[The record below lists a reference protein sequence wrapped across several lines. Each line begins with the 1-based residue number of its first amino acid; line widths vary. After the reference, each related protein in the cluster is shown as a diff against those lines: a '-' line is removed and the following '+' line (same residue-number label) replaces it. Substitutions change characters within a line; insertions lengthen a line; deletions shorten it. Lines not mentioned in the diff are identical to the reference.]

1 MTRTSDKHTY
11 DRIHSDI
18 HNKLKWEV
26 NELLE
31 DEPYKVSLNNGY
43 FGSYSLIQY
52 RGKQCIVYVDDR
64 DAKVVVVTSSYDRI
78 YYNNSWSG
86 DYRWNSDKP
95 VVVFDK
101 KLGYNIIEPHCNHL
115 LCEAWLA
122 NVDAKWLYRKDI
134 GDYMLGTNKQ
144 GEEVIILPSGTV
156 INTKEAESTVI
167 QNTLDRVKEYSNLEV
182 LDDWILQDKPCA
194 HIRGLEYKGA
204 SARRVT
210 RECAE
215 ELFKTHN
222 DFRSRFNSVEWR
234 VIDGAVCLLFRDYAN
249 SDYD

>member
-1 MTRTSDKHTY
+1 
-11 DRIHSDI
+11 
-18 HNKLKWEV
+18 
-26 NELLE
+26 
-31 DEPYKVSLNNGY
+31 
-43 FGSYSLIQY
+43 
-52 RGKQCIVYVDDR
+52 
-64 DAKVVVVTSSYDRI
+64 
-78 YYNNSWSG
+78 
-86 DYRWNSDKP
+86 
-95 VVVFDK
+95 
-101 KLGYNIIEPHCNHL
+101 
-115 LCEAWLA
+115 
-122 NVDAKWLYRKDI
+122 
-134 GDYMLGTNKQ
+134 MLGTNKQ
-144 GEEVIILPSGTV
+144 GERVIILPSGTV